1 MTVNDLLIATLKLIG
16 AVAKSETPDADEI
29 ADAFAR
35 LNSMIDGWAAQST
48 TIYAVVPS
56 TYPLV
61 SGQQVYQIGPG
72 APDFNAVRPLI
83 IQDAGII
90 TTTVTPNFELPMTIL
105 TVDQWA
111 AITIKGQP
119 SSLAWYLYYDHA
131 NPIGNINVWPI
142 PNVGG
147 LQIVLYVPTQIPQF
161 ANTTDTI
168 ILPPS
173 YEEAIRYNLAVR
185 LCPEWGRP
193 LDPVVAALAA
203 KTFATLQVANRRL
216 DTLGID
222 ASLIGAAGN
231 RGVFNWIT
239 GESM

>member
-16 AVAKSETPDADEI
+16 AIAKSETPDADEM

-48 TIYAVVPS
+48 TIYAIVPS

-61 SGQQVYQIGPG
+61 AGQQVYQIGPG

-105 TVDQWA
+105 TEDQWA
-111 AITIKGQP
+111 QVTIKAQA
-119 SSLAWYLYYDHA
+119 STLAWYLYYDKA
-131 NPIGNINVWPI
+131 FPLGNIKLWPV

-147 LQIVLYVPTQIPQF
+147 LQLALYVPTQISQF
-161 ANTTDTI
+161 ANPTDTI

-173 YEEAIRYNLAVR
+173 YEEALRYNLAVR

-193 LDPVVAALAA
+193 LDPVVGALAA
-203 KTFATLQVANRRL
+203 KTFATLQVANKRL
-216 DTLGID
+216 DTLGVD

-239 GESM
+239 GASM